1 MQNRQPT
8 DQMREKLGVGHNNPI
23 TTIFRDAWGS
33 LFDRIDAFHVD
44 ATPFADRVRRS
55 LSEPLY
61 CVNEYSTFGGTVA

>member
-8 DQMREKLGVGHNNPI
+8 DQMREKLGVGHNNHYNLSGRLGEP
-23 TTIFRDAWGS
+23 
-33 LFDRIDAFHVD
+33 FDRIDAFHVD
-44 ATPFADRVRRS
+44 ATPVADRVRRS